1 MTDCGH
7 KANKSSQCTRWPFR
21 LTYAVAPDAV
31 TIIIIIIIIIVIII
45 MIIIIII
52 IIMSASYYK
61 HGETPDIMQNVLTKA
76 RDCYPYNERMPQN

>member
-31 TIIIIIIIIIVIII
+31 TIIIIVII
-45 MIIIIII
+45 MN
-52 IIMSASYYK
+52 ASYYK

-76 RDCYPYNERMPQN
+76 RLLPI